1 MPNVQTKN
9 YSITR
14 RISPQ
19 LTIKKGDFGRP
30 VAEVYGQDQK
40 NIGTALKRLKE
51 INQLRLEIRNKN
63 KPRKANYFILIPTLR
78 CNLDCSYCQV
88 SRAAQHA
95 VGYDWSEET
104 VKSTIDFICEK
115 SDTEITVEFQGGEP
129 LLRLDIIKI
138 VEAELRNRGKQPTI
152 VICTNL
158 QNLSRDAWQYLVSS
172 DAMISTS
179 FDGSWEQHNKLRTQD
194 VDKLE
199 EFKNNLKQ
207 SLNLLGHDRTSIVST
222 VDPRTPPEPT
232 TIFKNFQELGANTIF
247 IRPIN
252 FQGFARKYFKS
263 SRNDEVWDEYY
274 IHFLEE
280 LLEYNKKQSSL
291 LTEYYFSYIVKRVLD
306 PRRCEHV
313 DLRNPA
319 WLGHDYFVIGEKG
332 DIFPTDEARMLYRLG
347 QIDLRIGHVDSGLDE
362 EKITLLNR
370 YADNRNDADCREC
383 VYQAVCGRDLIDDI
397 SRYGRFD
404 IPRHETRHC
413 KKHLSIFDFVMKK
426 LSSAN
431 DDEIAL
437 IANMVGLNSI
447 NTEPYKHD
455 HA

>member
-1 MPNVQTKN
+1 MPSDQRENN
-9 YSITR
+9 SITR

-19 LTIKKGDFGRP
+19 LIIKKGDFGRP
-30 VAEVYGQDQK
+30 VIESYDRHQK
-40 NIGTALKRLKE
+40 SIGVTLGKLKK
-51 INQLRLEIRNKN
+51 INQIRLEIRNKN
-63 KPRKANYFILIPTLR
+63 RPRKANYFILIPTLR
-78 CNLDCSYCQV
+78 CNLNCSYCQV

-95 VGYDWSEET
+95 VGYDWSEKT
-104 VKSTIDFICEK
+104 INSTIDFICEK
-115 SDTEITVEFQGGEP
+115 SEKEITVEFQGGEP

-138 VEAELRNRGKQPTI
+138 VEAELKARGKQPKI

-158 QNLSRDAWQYLVSS
+158 QNVNRDAWEYLENS
-172 DAMISTS
+172 DALISTS
-179 FDGSWEQHNKLRTQD
+179 FDGSWGQHNKFRTQD
-194 VDKLE
+194 NEKLE
-199 EFKNNLKQ
+199 EFKNNLKK
-207 SLNLLGHDRTSIVST
+207 SIKMLGCDRTSIVST
-222 VDPRTPPEPT
+222 VDPRTPPEP
-232 TIFKNFQELGANTIF
+232 IKMFRNFQDLGLNTIF

-252 FQGFARKYFKS
+252 FQGFARKSFKS
-263 SRNDEVWDEYY
+263 SQNDEAWDEYY
-274 IHFLEE
+274 INFLEE
-280 LLEYNKKQSSL
+280 LLEYNKKQASL
-291 LTEYYFSYIVKRVLD
+291 ITEYYFSYIVKRVLD

-370 YADNRNDADCREC
+370 YADNRSDADCREC
-383 VYQAVCGRDLIDDI
+383 VYQTVCGRDLIDDI
-397 SRYGRFD
+397 SRYGRFNT
-404 IPRHETRHC
+404 PRHETRHC

-426 LSSAN
+426 LSTASAE
-431 DDEIAL
+431 EIAL
-437 IANMVGLNSI
+437 IASMVGLNSI